1 MIHPDLKLAI
11 ELRHQAYELESQA
24 SDLKTAANTLITSH
38 LNEGEKAAHPDK
50 SYGRIVVCKSSTS
63 SKFNKDTLKIKLV
76 EAGVAATVVVKAIK
90 DSTTTSPRAGGI
102 KYYRDDGD

>member
-1 MIHPDLKLAI
+1 MIHPDVRLAI

-24 SDLKTAANTLITSH
+24 SDLKTAANALITKH
-38 LNEGEKAAHPDK
+38 LNEGEKAVHPDEAYV
-50 SYGRIVVCKSSTS
+50 SITVCKSSTS

-90 DSTTTSPRAGGI
+90 DSTTTSPKAGGI
-102 KYYRDDGD
+102 KYYKR